1 MSRQIFSQRTNRRL
15 VALAVGTAA
24 TIYGGSPI
32 FALADCGLA
41 LAQGN
46 GSKVSSYIDFP
57 ALRSSLK
64 GEARQ
69 VALYRLSGQQQPGAN
84 PLLGLAN
91 LVMGPVVD
99 AAVESLAT
107 PDGIRARVSQQA
119 DQNPRAADSPW
130 GLAQLLAST
139 SMGYS
144 SPNRFVVRLKDRQQR
159 PLALTLARQGLV
171 GWMLVAIDLPPD
183 GRFEPS

>member
-1 MSRQIFSQRTNRRL
+1 MQGTNHRL
-15 VALAVGTAA
+15 VALALGTAA

-99 AAVESLAT
+99 AAVEGLAT

-119 DQNPRAADSPW
+119 DQNPRAAGSADSPW

-171 GWMLVAIDLPPD
+171 GWKLVAIDLPPD